1 MNHNPINSNLSQI
14 PHTPYALQPLI
25 RLGIFNMSDIE
36 IRADKALPLRLPKGF
51 RGTLFT
57 GPTGMISAR
66 DYDIFV
72 YTTSLVMAEYKENKQ
87 KAAFNFHIKT
97 PDILEFCGR
106 NNSYQEAN
114 DIESSFQRLAENK
127 FAIEYVI
134 RKERYKWEADGVITK
149 YEVTER
155 NKCGTPA
162 SIHIQVSKW
171 VHDLI
176 LKSRGE

>member
-1 MNHNPINSNLSQI
+1 MKRKPNNSTSSKTPN
-14 PHTPYALQPLI
+14 TPYALQPLI
-25 RLGIFNMSDIE
+25 RLGVFNISESD

-97 PDILEFCGR
+97 PDILEF
-106 NNSYQEAN
+106 
-114 DIESSFQRLAENK
+114 
-127 FAIEYVI
+127 
-134 RKERYKWEADGVITK
+134 
-149 YEVTER
+149 
-155 NKCGTPA
+155 
-162 SIHIQVSKW
+162 
-171 VHDLI
+171 
-176 LKSRGE
+176 